1 VVAAGAA
8 GHGIAGGVGAGNNR
22 SRDYLRLSDH
32 VRNFTI
38 KDFLMDYR
46 GQSSLPRGIRDN
58 NPGNLQPPPGLT
70 GWQGTVGMDGPFVIF
85 ADDTWGLRALALD
98 ITNKIN
104 TDGLDTITALI
115 TAYAPP
121 SENDTA
127 AYIAAV
133 AADSGIGATDQL
145 GTDQDTITSLMR
157 AIINHENGDAASAQ
171 YVPDADILTGYNM
184 ANNIGTAFNAAV
196 IAAQAY
202 PTQTVLV
209 VGAIAAGLWLVF
221 RKKK

>member
-1 VVAAGAA
+1 
-8 GHGIAGGVGAGNNR
+8 
-22 SRDYLRLSDH
+22 
-32 VRNFTI
+32 
-38 KDFLMDYR
+38 MDYR
-46 GQSSLPRGIRDN
+46 NTTPAPPRGIRDN

-98 ITNKIN
+98 IANKIN

-115 TAYAPP
+115 TVYAPP

-127 AYIAAV
+127 SYISAV
-133 AADSGIGATDQL
+133 AADTGIGATDQL

-171 YVPDADILTGYNM
+171 YIPDGDILTGYQM
-184 ANNIGTAFNAAV
+184 ANNIGTVFSAAV
-196 IAAQAY
+196 VAAQAY
-202 PTQTVLV
+202 PTTTVLV
-209 VGAIAAGLWLVF
+209 VGAVILGLYLIF
-221 RKKK
+221 APSEKK